1 MVELIRGSTEKS
13 APLFL
18 LSKEE
23 VMSLALQA
31 LREQLHISHS
41 QLFTY
46 LNCSLKYFFAYV
58 QKVPGKHS
66 SINHHFG
73 KAIHAA
79 IEAFYRSL
87 QEAGN
92 KPSFAEVESVFMKK
106 LYQSMEAVEAQILFK
121 KNMPD
126 IASSIFLGK
135 KMLEVFHEQTS
146 LDGFTVEAVELP
158 LSATLH
164 NHNGEPLDIQLVGI
178 IDLLLRDEKGLVVVD
193 HKTSSQAKSQAAVND
208 DLQTTSYSYL
218 LEANRYVFPRAEVRA
233 RFDVLRKLKTPKL
246 EQYHTT
252 RGPDSRK
259 RFARLSAAVLAGIDN
274 RVFLPCRGWLCADCE
289 YIENCQNW

>member
-1 MVELIRGSTEKS
+1 
-13 APLFL
+13 
-18 LSKEE
+18 
-23 VMSLALQA
+23 MSRALQT
-31 LREQLHISHS
+31 LRDQLHISHS

-66 SINHHFG
+66 SINLHFG

-79 IEAFYRSL
+79 IEAFYLSL
-87 QEAGN
+87 KETGN

-106 LYQSMEAVEAQILFK
+106 LYQSMESVEAPILFK

-126 IASSIFLGK
+126 IASSIYLGK
-135 KMLEVFHEQTS
+135 TMMAAFHEQTS
-146 LDGFTVEAVELP
+146 VDGFTVEAVELP

-178 IDLLLRDEKGLVVVD
+178 IDLLLRDKCGNWLVVD
-193 HKTSSQAKSQAAVND
+193 HKTSSQAKSQAAIDD
-208 DLQTTSYSYL
+208 DLQATAYSYL
-218 LEANRYVFPRAEVRA
+218 LAANRYVFPRAEVRT

-259 RFARLSAAVLAGIDN
+259 RFAKLSAAVLAGIDN

-289 YIENCQNW
+289 YIENCQDW

>member
-1 MVELIRGSTEKS
+1 
-13 APLFL
+13 
-18 LSKEE
+18 
-23 VMSLALQA
+23 MSRALQT
-31 LREQLHISHS
+31 LRDQLHISHS

-66 SINHHFG
+66 SINLHFG

-79 IEAFYRSL
+79 IELLYRSL
-87 QEAGN
+87 QETGS

-106 LYQSMEAVEAQILFK
+106 LYQSMEAVEAPILFK

-126 IASSIFLGK
+126 IASSIFMGK

-146 LDGFTVEAVELP
+146 LARCTIEAVELP
-158 LSATLH
+158 LSASLY
-164 NHNGEPLDIQLVGI
+164 NADGKSMDIQLVGI
-178 IDLLLRDEKGLVVVD
+178 IDLLLRDEKGKFVVVD
-193 HKTSSQAKSQAAVND
+193 HKTSSQAKSQAAIDD
-208 DLQTTSYSYL
+208 DLQATAYSYL
-218 LEANRYVFPRAEVRA
+218 LAANSYVFPRADVQA

-259 RFARLSAAVLAGIDN
+259 RFAKLSAAVLAGIDN

-289 YIENCQNW
+289 HIEHCQNW

>member
-1 MVELIRGSTEKS
+1 
-13 APLFL
+13 
-18 LSKEE
+18 
-23 VMSLALQA
+23 MSRALHT
-31 LREQLHISHS
+31 LRDQLHISHS

-58 QKVPGKHS
+58 QNVPGKHS
-66 SINHHFG
+66 SINLHFG
-73 KAIHAA
+73 KAIHGA
-79 IEAFYRSL
+79 IEVFYRSL
-87 QEAGN
+87 QETGN

-106 LYQSMEAVEAQILFK
+106 LYQSMESVEAPILFK

-126 IASSIFLGK
+126 IASSIFIGK

-146 LDGFTVEAVELP
+146 LDGCTIEAVELP

-178 IDLLLRDEKGLVVVD
+178 IDLLLRDAKGNLVVVD
-193 HKTSSQAKSQAAVND
+193 HKTSSQAKSQAAIDD
-208 DLQTTSYSYL
+208 DLQATAYSYL
-218 LEANRYVFPRAEVRA
+218 LAANRYVFPRAEVRA

-246 EQYHTT
+246 EQYHTN

-259 RFARLSAAVLAGIDN
+259 RFAKLSAAVLAGIDN